1 VYTLPENKKGRKRG
15 STKRGGRR
23 RRRRRRSSRSYHK
36 KPEERAIEIKG
47 EREILTLSLKP
58 SIITSEFF
66 VFLQQ
71 E

>member
-23 RRRRRRSSRSYHK
+23 RRILALEATTRNQK
-36 KPEERAIEIKG
+36 EPAIEIEG
-47 EREILTLSLKP
+47 ERKILTLSLKP
-58 SIITSEFF
+58 SIIKSEFF